1 MTDGENGREAEQT
14 TVADAATVTEQTVR
28 VKRTPRY
35 ARFILVA
42 VVICAAVAFILTYS
56 FPQGPGYDR
65 AAVFGY
71 LLLVAIAA
79 GVVLGSLAALLADRI
94 NARRAALVVADRVDV
109 PARAAADAATPD
121 TAELS
126 AAPDSAAAAEPA
138 EPREQR
144 AAAEPGAS
152 GEPRASAEPRVP
164 RVPGE
169 PRAGSDA

>member
-109 PARAAADAATPD
+109 PARSAEDAAAPDA
-121 TAELS
+121 AELS
-126 AAPDSAAAAEPA
+126 AAAESPAAVEPA
-138 EPREQR
+138 EPRVPGEP
-144 AAAEPGAS
+144 AEPG
-152 GEPRASAEPRVP
+152 
-164 RVPGE
+164 VPGE